1 MFPFL
6 YAGLSHFQYCICI
19 QCHAYA
25 HTYIHA
31 NTHVPLTVFRHLSL
45 SMLHQY
51 PISVVSRTFST
62 ASVSNLTRTYTHHTY
77 TNTHVPLSVFW
88 HLSLSILHLHP
99 ISHNIF
105 HQCAYTECICKKGH
119 AVRLRNGIAVCC
131 RVLQCVAE
139 YCSALQCIALYCNA
153 LQCIAVCCSVLQ
165 IRCCSIS
172 LSLHLARS
180 FSHCK
185 KGTARLLLRCSNG
198 ACSLQVSF
206 SKRARQLV
214 ASLLQVTY
222 RCATIIYI

>member
-131 RVLQCVAE
+131 RVLQCIAV
-139 YCSALQCIALYCNA
+139 CCIVLQCIALYCNA
-153 LQCIAVCCSVLQ
+153 LQCIAVCCRFAAAPSL
-165 IRCCSIS
+165 CLSIS
-172 LSLHLARS
+172 RALSHTVKREQQGCCCVAATALVRCRS
-180 FSHCK
+180 LS
-185 KGTARLLLRCSNG
+185 ANE
-198 ACSLQVSF
+198 QDN
-206 SKRARQLV
+206 
-214 ASLLQVTY
+214 
-222 RCATIIYI
+222 